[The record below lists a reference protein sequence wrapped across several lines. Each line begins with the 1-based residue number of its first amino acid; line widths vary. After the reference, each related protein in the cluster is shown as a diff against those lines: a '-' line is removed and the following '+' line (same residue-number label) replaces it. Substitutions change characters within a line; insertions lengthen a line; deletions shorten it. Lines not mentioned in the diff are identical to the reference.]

1 MSASWPD
8 WWPLLVLL
16 VGALVTF
23 AWRGLG
29 VVLSGRLRSDGRL
42 FEWIACVAYALL
54 AGLVARMVV
63 LPTGPLAG
71 TALADRLLATTA
83 AVAAFYLWRR
93 GGVLVGCLAGC
104 GALALL
110 DWLRLFG

>member
-1 MSASWPD
+1 MSGELRH

-23 AWRGLG
+23 AWRALG
-29 VVLSGRLRSDGRL
+29 VVLSGRLRTDGRL

-54 AGLVARMVV
+54 AGLVARMIV
-63 LPTGPLAG
+63 LPTGPLAT
-71 TALADRLLATTA
+71 TALADRLLATVA

-93 GGVLVGCLAGC
+93 GGVLLGCFAGC
-104 GALALL
+104 GALTLL
-110 DWLRLFG
+110 DWLSLFG

>member
-1 MSASWPD
+1 MSAGLQD

-71 TALADRLLATTA
+71 TALADRLLATGLIGGSL
-83 AVAAFYLWRR
+83 AFWLAR
-93 GGVLVGCLAGC
+93 GKAGP
-104 GALALL
+104 
-110 DWLRLFG
+110 